1 MAPRSIRTEEE
12 EGRFARETGES
23 ELPVRESRHARPDA
37 ERGCEPDGRAGCSR
51 EAVFAAVVCGVR
63 AQRAFEDL
71 KPAEVVLIPYLR
83 TIEQIR
89 KGDVEAGNEI
99 KVNMAQGGPT

>member
-1 MAPRSIRTEEE
+1 MAPRSVRTEEE
-12 EGRFARETGES
+12 EGRFAREG
-23 ELPVRESRHARPDA
+23 ELPVREFRHARPDA
-37 ERGCEPDGRAGCSR
+37 ERGCEPDGRAGWSR
-51 EAVFAAVVCGVR
+51 EAVSAAVVCGVR

-71 KPAEVVLIPYLR
+71 EPAEVVLIPYLR